1 LSLLSLGV
9 LSGVLVGLVLGV
21 IGSGGS
27 ILAVPLLLYVVGV
40 RSPHVA
46 IGTSAVAVAL
56 SAALNLLLHAQ
67 AGTVKWSC
75 AALFALAGVAG
86 AWIGSSLGKAMEGQL
101 LLVLFGLIMLVIGI
115 VTLRRR
121 ARVGRPDVQLNRESF
136 GHLGPRLLASGFLV
150 GGVSGFFGIGGGF
163 LTVPSL
169 LFATDMPIGNAIGSS
184 LLAVC
189 AFGVTTA
196 LNYARSGLV
205 DWPLAAAFVAGGL
218 AGGVAGTRLAVSWS
232 RRRGVLSTVFAGV
245 VIAVGLYVISRG
257 AMALLGSPSLA
268 EQPTV
273 HEPTVHRER

>member
-1 LSLLSLGV
+1 MSLLSLGV

-86 AWIGSSLGKAMEGQL
+86 AWIGSSLGKAIEGQL
-101 LLVLFGLIMLVIGI
+101 LLVLFGLIMLAIGI

-136 GHLGPRLLASGFLV
+136 GRLGPRLLASGFLV

-268 EQPTV
+268 EQPAV

>member
-1 LSLLSLGV
+1 MSLLSLGV

-268 EQPTV
+268 EQPAV